1 MSDTP
6 IDVSWWLASDGKWY
20 PPSFRPDSTS
30 ADSDGGLP
38 PARPKPPTLPPSAR
52 ATADALAGLPADF
65 HIVHG
70 FGPGSRRHVVNHL
83 VIGPTGVW
91 VVIAAHEP
99 GVLVKQAGTLW
110 NGDTSISTKVE
121 QVETLARFAR
131 HLLGCETSSVLCF
144 TTATLPRR
152 AQMVGRVRVLEL
164 GVLTDHLA
172 GGHPT
177 LGPDRVAAVLARVD
191 EWLRQAPALSTTPP
205 PPPRGASLRRRIGI
219 GAGIAAAIVTGATLS
234 ASFLTDVSV
243 ARTESVRPTSTTA
256 PPTTVGVPEEL
267 LEVDI
272 SCPRLGLGYQLI
284 PRTVSTGLDLLQVAA
299 TVDGQPQFIGSLAA
313 GLPGPPIIGVPP
325 STTVGFDYVVVGT
338 DESTGP
344 PNHVDIS
351 TPPWPC

>member
-1 MSDTP
+1 MASQNASSD
-6 IDVSWWLASDGKWY
+6 SS
-20 PPSFRPDSTS
+20 
-30 ADSDGGLP
+30 
-38 PARPKPPTLPPSAR
+38 R
-52 ATADALAGLPADF
+52 AGEVAPLRLSLLKLAGPTILGNLLLSLVHLAAIKIVATLGDEAVAAVLAADRIYMAMQLIIF
-65 HIVHG
+65 SIT
-70 FGPGSRRHVVNHL
+70 
-83 VIGPTGVW
+83 TG
-91 VVIAAHEP
+91 
-99 GVLVKQAGTLW
+99 
-110 NGDTSISTKVE
+110 
-121 QVETLARFAR
+121 
-131 HLLGCETSSVLCF
+131 
-144 TTATLPRR
+144 TTALVAYAWGARNPEE
-152 AQMVGRVRVLEL
+152 ADRVRVLEL

-256 PPTTVGVPEEL
+256 PPTTIGAPEKL